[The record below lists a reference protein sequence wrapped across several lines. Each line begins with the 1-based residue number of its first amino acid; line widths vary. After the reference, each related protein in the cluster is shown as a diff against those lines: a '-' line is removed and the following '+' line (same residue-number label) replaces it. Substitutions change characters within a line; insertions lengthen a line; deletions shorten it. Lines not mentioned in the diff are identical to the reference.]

1 MLIRV
6 SIAVGLTIAGL
17 PLVAQQK
24 LSLTRPDAEFA
35 EPYTSL
41 RAVRE
46 FADGRV
52 LVADAI
58 DKVVHLIDFRSGA
71 ATQIGR
77 EGQGPEEYSLPFS
90 LFPTADGGALLQD
103 FGNRRFL
110 PISAEG
116 KIGKAFS
123 TPMPPAQGGTPEG
136 NGPARR
142 MMMMGGGLFN
152 AQGSDGKGHL
162 YFQGIAP
169 PDDEGRSADSVPLMR
184 WTPHTTRVDTVAWLP
199 ITPGM
204 RPQVT
209 RGPGGTTMMV
219 RMGGGAAWSKQTA
232 WVVAPDGRIAIVEP
246 EPYRVTWITPT
257 GRVAGPV
264 VPYTPIR
271 VTDADRKEFLEE
283 RSRQRPIIARFG
295 GPGGGRVPPVQPN
308 AGDVEF
314 PDTKPAFSGPSAV
327 LVAPDGRVWVQRLRR
342 AGDRTP
348 LYDVF
353 DQQGRKVAE
362 VTLRP
367 RSRVLGFGK
376 GTVYVARNDEDDLQ
390 YLERY
395 RLN

>member
-6 SIAVGLTIAGL
+6 SLAVGFTIAAL
-17 PLVAQQK
+17 PRAAQQQ

-58 DKVVHLIDFRSGA
+58 DKVVHLIDFRTGA
-71 ATQIGR
+71 ATPIGR

-116 KIGKAFS
+116 RIGKAFS
-123 TPMPPAQGGTPEG
+123 TPMPPAQAASPDG

-142 MMMMGGGLFN
+142 MMGGGLFN
-152 AQGSDGKGHL
+152 AQGSDGKGNL
-162 YFQGIAP
+162 YFQGIAL
-169 PDDEGRSADSVPLMR
+169 PDDAGRSADSVPLMR
-184 WTPHTTRVDTVAWLP
+184 WAPNTARVDTVAWLP

-209 RGPGGTTMMV
+209 RGSGGNTMMV
-219 RMGGGAAWSKQTA
+219 RMGGGTAWAKQTA
-232 WVVAPDGRIAIVEP
+232 WGVAPDGRIAMVAP

-264 VPYTPIR
+264 VPYTPIK

-283 RSRQRPIIARFG
+283 RSRQRPIVATFG
-295 GPGGGRVPPVQPN
+295 GPGGRRAAPVQPN

-314 PDTKPAFSGPSAV
+314 PDTKPPFSGVTAV
-327 LVAPDGRVWVQRLRR
+327 LVAPDGQVWVQRLRR

-353 DQQGRKVAE
+353 DRQGRKVAE

-367 RSRVLGFGK
+367 RSRVIGFGQ
-376 GTVYVARNDEDDLQ
+376 GTVYVVRNDEDDLQ

-395 RLN
+395 RR

>member
-6 SIAVGLTIAGL
+6 SLAVGFTIAGL
-17 PLVAQQK
+17 PLAAQQK

-58 DKVVHLIDFRSGA
+58 DKVVHLIDFRTGA
-71 ATQIGR
+71 ATPVGR

-123 TPMPPAQGGTPEG
+123 TPTPPAQTGSPDG

-142 MMMMGGGLFN
+142 MMAGGLFN
-152 AQGSDGKGHL
+152 AQGSDARGNL
-162 YFQGIAP
+162 YFQGMAL
-169 PDDEGRSADSVPLMR
+169 PDNEGRSADSVPLMR
-184 WTPHTTRVDTVAWLP
+184 WAPNTTRIDTVAWLP
-199 ITPGM
+199 TTPGM

-209 RGPGGTTMMV
+209 RGAGGTTMMV
-219 RMGGGAAWSKQTA
+219 RIGGAAWAKQTA
-232 WVVAPDGRIAIVEP
+232 WAVAPDGRLAMVEP

-257 GRVAGPV
+257 GRIAGPV
-264 VPYTPIR
+264 VPYTPIK
-271 VTDADRKEFLEE
+271 VTDRDRKEFLEE
-283 RSRQRPIIARFG
+283 RSRQRPIVARFG
-295 GPGGGRVPPVQPN
+295 GPGGGRALPVQPD
-308 AGDVEF
+308 ADDVEF
-314 PDTKPAFSGPSAV
+314 PDTKPPFSGSTAV
-327 LVAPDGRVWVQRLRR
+327 LVAPDGQVWVQRLRR
-342 AGDRTP
+342 AGDLTP

-367 RSRVLGFGK
+367 RSRVVGFGK
-376 GTVYVARNDEDDLQ
+376 GTVYVVRSDEDDLQ

-395 RLN
+395 SR